1 MPRRVKKSRS
11 FLGPVAD
18 NFVKRVSGSDA
29 RFRRKIIR
37 IGFWVI
43 GVTFIYSLF
52 SGTYGIPR
60 IVRLEMQKTALIESH
75 RHKTA
80 ALIDAV
86 RVRQKLR
93 TDDRFIEA
101 IARERYYM
109 VYPGETIYRYQGR

>member
-11 FLGPVAD
+11 FLGPVAE

-43 GVTFIYSLF
+43 GLTSLYSLL

-60 IVRLEMQKTALIESH
+60 IVRLEMEKSSLIESN
-75 RHKTA
+75 RYKTA
-80 ALIDAV
+80 ALVDAV
-86 RVRQKLR
+86 RIRKRLII
-93 TDDRFIEA
+93 DKNFIES

-109 VYPGETIYRYQGR
+109 IYPGETIYRYQGR